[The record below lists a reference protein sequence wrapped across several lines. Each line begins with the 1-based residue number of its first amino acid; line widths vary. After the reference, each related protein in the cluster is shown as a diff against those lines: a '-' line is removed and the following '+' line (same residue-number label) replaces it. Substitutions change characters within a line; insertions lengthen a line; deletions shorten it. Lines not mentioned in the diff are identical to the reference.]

1 MADISNLTRQHKEI
15 IELLDKLNNF
25 ATPAAVVKDAF
36 AISMLLGQLAGKIN
50 IHLSNEDKFLY
61 PRLMDSNDVRTQT
74 VSTQFAQEMGG
85 LASTFGDFKSKY
97 TNSIKISDNAPSF
110 LTELKQITT
119 AIRARTIREETALY
133 PLLAN

>member
-61 PRLMDSNDVRTQT
+61 PRLMDSNDVR
-74 VSTQFAQEMGG
+74 
-85 LASTFGDFKSKY
+85 
-97 TNSIKISDNAPSF
+97 
-110 LTELKQITT
+110 
-119 AIRARTIREETALY
+119 
-133 PLLAN
+133 